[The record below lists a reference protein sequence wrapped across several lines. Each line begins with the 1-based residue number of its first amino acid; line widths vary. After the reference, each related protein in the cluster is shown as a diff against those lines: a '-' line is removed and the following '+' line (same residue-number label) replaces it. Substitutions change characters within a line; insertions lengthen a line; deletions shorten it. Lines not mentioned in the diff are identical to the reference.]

1 MTGKSGKI
9 RVGMI
14 RADKRS
20 LWYGAIFD
28 EIDPDAYDALDPAGF
43 RHLTYYSMR
52 AELTHKRAKGFKLTK
67 VYDANTAAAERLAAA
82 FGGRPSVCRTV
93 DEVSEDVDLVFIAN
107 ESSDGSGHLDLA
119 KPGLQKGVP
128 TFIDRPLA
136 RTVEDAN
143 AMIRIAQ
150 RKRTPLL
157 SCSHLRLLP
166 HVERFKLRFGELEPL
181 ERGTVHGHGPN
192 PADMA
197 DGIELAL
204 YLFGD
209 EFGGRAEQV
218 HSMGAWPLEVVL
230 LTYAKSQPQRRLHV
244 VIVNSHLS
252 GVRHSG
258 VRHAFHASAGSNFRL
273 IYLDDLEAFVQSEGG
288 LGVMNAIRE
297 MVRTGKP
304 PLPYKEM
311 LAPVA
316 VAETARKV
324 HNTGKESV
332 VHS

>member
-1 MTGKSGKI
+1 MAGKTNNL

-14 RADKRS
+14 RADKRA

-28 EIDPDAYDALDPAGF
+28 EIDPDAYDALDPVGF
-43 RHLTYYSMR
+43 HHFTYYSIK

-67 VYDANTAAAERLAAA
+67 VYDADSQAAEKLAAA
-82 FGGRPSVCRTV
+82 FGGRPQVCRTLG
-93 DEVSEDVDLVFIAN
+93 EVSEDVDLVFIAN
-107 ESSDGSGHLDLA
+107 ESSDGSDHLDLA
-119 KPGLQKGVP
+119 RPGLQKGVP
-128 TFIDRPLA
+128 TFIDRPVA
-136 RTVEDAN
+136 STVEDAK
-143 AMIRIAQ
+143 ALIRIAQ

-181 ERGTVHGHGPN
+181 ERGIVHGHGPN

-204 YLFGD
+204 HLFVD

-230 LTYAKSQPQRRLHV
+230 VTCTKSQPQRRLHV
-244 VIVNSHLS
+244 MVVNSHL
-252 GVRHSG
+252 SG
-258 VRHAFHASAGSNFRL
+258 VRHAFHASASSNFRL

-288 LGVMNAIRE
+288 LAVMNAIRE
-297 MVRTGKP
+297 MIRIGKN

-316 VAETARKV
+316 VAEAARIA
-324 HNTGKESV
+324 HNTGKASMV
-332 VHS
+332 DG